1 MTSVLP
7 SVNGR
12 PQSGGDLQMPES
24 IRAQWRNPP
33 ASMMGQDQ
41 RRGIPEGGQLDP
53 MFVDGEKGD
62 IGDVGMF
69 ADGGQVR
76 QAMEMRPG
84 DGEDDKQS
92 VCIQTLVAGNGKA
105 YIELFYLTHLANV
118 DVDEEV
124 EATDEDE
131 ESKPTTNTTENVANT
146 NLGTLRELL
155 TQAENAARVDDPM
168 RCYEANQQ
176 IAELFE
182 DGSAYEAAQT
192 YYEKC
197 LRIARESNNSEA
209 EAGAYC
215 RLGQLNERA
224 ANNEKALEY
233 HEKYLGLANASGMED
248 ESAEALKSLVGTY
261 MVRAEEMEAGGEKEK
276 AVEYYECCIKAAQ
289 ECYDA
294 HSEGIANHRLGK
306 LWLQLGDTEKS
317 ISHQKAYLEY
327 CKTVSPEDQEGIV
340 AASASLADA
349 YHTAGD
355 VDEAVSNLRLCL
367 EIAEATQSLEAQTQA
382 CNNLGLIYMKQDN
395 FVKAVECFQRN
406 FEIACSIGGK
416 ALIDNAKV
424 NLGVA
429 KGKSKMGKFMDL
441 VCKDLPSLIQWKN
454 NRTKLT

>member
-1 MTSVLP
+1 
-7 SVNGR
+7 
-12 PQSGGDLQMPES
+12 
-24 IRAQWRNPP
+24 
-33 ASMMGQDQ
+33 
-41 RRGIPEGGQLDP
+41 
-53 MFVDGEKGD
+53 MFKDGEKGEV
-62 IGDVGMF
+62 GDAGMLGHEGQSP
-69 ADGGQVR
+69 GG
-76 QAMEMRPG
+76 MGEM
-84 DGEDDKQS
+84 DDDKQS
-92 VCIQTLVAGNGKA
+92 VCIHTLVAGNGKA
-105 YIELFYLTHLANV
+105 YIELFYLTHMANT
-118 DVDEEV
+118 DAEEEV
-124 EATDEDE
+124 GDPDDDQ
-131 ESKPTTNTTENVANT
+131 ESKPNAGSSTESVANG
-146 NLGTLRELL
+146 NLAMLRELL

-182 DGSAYEAAQT
+182 DGKAYEAAQT

-197 LRIARESNNSEA
+197 LRIARESSNSEA

-215 RLGQLNERA
+215 RLGQLNERSG
-224 ANNEKALEY
+224 NNEKALEY
-233 HEKYLGLANASGMED
+233 HERYLGLANASGMED

-261 MVRAEEMEAGGEKEK
+261 MVRAEEMEAGGDKER

-327 CKTVSPEDQEGIV
+327 CKSVSPEDQEGIV

-349 YHTAGD
+349 YHTAAD

-416 ALIDNAKV
+416 ALVDNAKV

>member
-1 MTSVLP
+1 MGLP
-7 SVNGR
+7 ELK
-12 PQSGGDLQMPES
+12 SGGQAAEQLMPDS
-24 IRAQWRNPP
+24 IRAQWKNLPTAFLP
-33 ASMMGQDQ
+33 QSE
-41 RRGIPEGGQLDP
+41 RRQAPEGGYLEP
-53 MFVDGEKGD
+53 MEEQDYE
-62 IGDVGMF
+62 
-69 ADGGQVR
+69 
-76 QAMEMRPG
+76 E
-84 DGEDDKQS
+84 EDKQT
-92 VCIQTLVAGNGKA
+92 VCIQTLVAGNCKA
-105 YIELFYLTHLANV
+105 YIELFYLSHMANAEA
-118 DVDEEV
+118 EEDPSDKG
-124 EATDEDE
+124 EGKDE
-131 ESKPTTNTTENVANT
+131 ESGPRQVTTDSVAN
-146 NLGTLRELL
+146 NHLPLLRELL
-155 TQAENAARVDDPM
+155 TTAENAARANEAM
-168 RCYEANQQ
+168 HCYEANQQ

-182 DGSAYEAAQT
+182 DGEAWEASQT

-197 LRIARESNNSEA
+197 LRISKDCGNSEG

-215 RLGQLNERA
+215 RLGQLHESA
-224 ANNEKALEY
+224 GNNELALEH

-248 ESAEALKSLVGTY
+248 ESSEALKSLVGTY
-261 MVRAEEMEAGGEKEK
+261 MIRAEEMEAQGEQEK
-276 AVEYYECCIKAAQ
+276 AVEYYECCIRSAQ

-306 LWLQLGDTEKS
+306 LWLDLGETVKS

-327 CKTVSPEDQEGIV
+327 CKSVSPEDQEGIV

>member
-1 MTSVLP
+1 MTLP
-7 SVNGR
+7 PVGGR
-12 PQSGGDLQMPES
+12 PQSGDLQMPES

-33 ASMMGQDQ
+33 ASLMPAHE
-41 RRGIPEGGQLDP
+41 RRNVPDGGQLAP
-53 MFVDGEKGD
+53 MYQDGEKGD
-62 IGDVGMF
+62 AGDVAMF
-69 ADGGQVR
+69 GGGQMGD
-76 QAMEMRPG
+76 APIGG

-105 YIELFYLTHLANV
+105 YIELFYLTHLAN
-118 DVDEEV
+118 
-124 EATDEDE
+124 TDEADE
-131 ESKPTTNTTENVANT
+131 AEAKEEDPDAKPTTNSTESVANSH
-146 NLGTLRELL
+146 LGTLRELL

-182 DGSAYEAAQT
+182 DGRAYEAAQT

-224 ANNEKALEY
+224 GNNEKALEF

-261 MVRAEEMEAGGEKEK
+261 MVRAEEMEAGGDKEK

-327 CKTVSPEDQEGIV
+327 CKSVSPEDQEGIV

-349 YHTAGD
+349 YHAAGD

-416 ALIDNAKV
+416 ALVDNAKV

>member
-1 MTSVLP
+1 MSLP
-7 SVNGR
+7 AVAGR
-12 PQSGGDLQMPES
+12 PQSGELQMPDS
-24 IRAQWRNPP
+24 IRALWRNPP
-33 ASMMGQDQ
+33 APLSTTGPD
-41 RRGIPEGGQLDP
+41 RRIAPDGGQLSP
-53 MFVDGEKGD
+53 MFKDGEQGE
-62 IGDVGMF
+62 IGDAAMF
-69 ADGGQVR
+69 GEGGEYGHPDHQGGV
-76 QAMEMRPG
+76 E
-84 DGEDDKQS
+84 GEDDKQS

-105 YIELFYLTHLANV
+105 YIELFYLSHLANN
-118 DVDEEV
+118 DLDAEEA
-124 EATDEDE
+124 EPPEEDE
-131 ESKPTTNTTENVANT
+131 EAKPTTNSTEKVANAH
-146 NLGTLRELL
+146 LGTLRELL
-155 TQAENAARVDDPM
+155 TQAENAARLDDPM

-182 DGSAYEAAQT
+182 DGEAYEAAQT

-215 RLGQLNERA
+215 RLGQLNERSG
-224 ANNEKALEY
+224 NNEKALEF

-261 MVRAEEMEAGGEKEK
+261 MVRAEEMESAGNKEK

-327 CKTVSPEDQEGIV
+327 CKSVSPEDQEGIV

-349 YHTAGD
+349 YHAAGD

>member
-1 MTSVLP
+1 MGIAVFARMVLP
-7 SVNGR
+7 DVQGAGQHSAES
-12 PQSGGDLQMPES
+12 PMSDS
-24 IRAQWRNPP
+24 IRAQWKNLP
-33 ASMMGQDQ
+33 ASFVPEQE
-41 RRGIPEGGQLDP
+41 RRPGPDGGLLEPLHPDSPMYDEGGPD
-53 MFVDGEKGD
+53 M
-62 IGDVGMF
+62 
-69 ADGGQVR
+69 
-76 QAMEMRPG
+76 MEQ
-84 DGEDDKQS
+84 DEDDKQS
-92 VCIQTLVAGNGKA
+92 VCIQTLVAGNCKA
-105 YIELFYLTHLANV
+105 YIEMFYLTHMANA
-118 DVDEEV
+118 DVEEDAGGDSEAKNPDEETGPKKV
-124 EATDEDE
+124 TTD
-131 ESKPTTNTTENVANT
+131 SVAN
-146 NLGTLRELL
+146 NHLVPLRGLL
-155 TQAENAARVDDPM
+155 TNAENAARKNEAM
-168 RCYEANQQ
+168 QCYEANQQ

-182 DGSAYEAAQT
+182 DGEAWEASQT

-197 LRIARESNNSEA
+197 LRIAKDCGNTEA
-209 EAGAYC
+209 EATAFC
-215 RLGQLNERA
+215 RLGQLHESA
-224 ANNEKALEY
+224 GNNELALEH
-233 HEKYLGLANASGMED
+233 HEKYLSLANANGMEE
-248 ESAEALKSLVGTY
+248 ESSEALKSLVGTY
-261 MVRAEEMEAGGEKEK
+261 MIRAEEMEAAGEKEK
-276 AVEYYECCIKAAQ
+276 AVEYFVNCIKAAQ

-306 LWLQLGDTEKS
+306 LWLDLNETDKS

-327 CKTVSPEDQEGIV
+327 CKSVSPEDQEGIV

-349 YHTAGD
+349 YHSAGD

-406 FEIACSIGGK
+406 FEIVCSIGGK

>member
-1 MTSVLP
+1 MTLP
-7 SVNGR
+7 GNGR
-12 PQSGGDLQMPES
+12 PQSNELQMPES

-33 ASMMGQDQ
+33 PATIQPE
-41 RRGIPEGGQLDP
+41 RRNMPQGGVLEP
-53 MFVDGEKGD
+53 MFQDGEKGEVGD
-62 IGDVGMF
+62 IGMF
-69 ADGGQVR
+69 YADGQVP
-76 QAMEMRPG
+76 QAPIG
-84 DGEDDKQS
+84 DTEDDKQS

-105 YIELFYLTHLANV
+105 YIELFYLTHLANQ

-124 EATDEDE
+124 EPTDDDE
-131 ESKPTTNTTENVANT
+131 EAKPSANTTETVSNQ

-182 DGSAYEAAQT
+182 DGTAYEAAQT

-215 RLGQLNERA
+215 RLGQLNERSG
-224 ANNEKALEY
+224 NNEKALEY
-233 HEKYLGLANASGMED
+233 HERYLGLANASGMED

-261 MVRAEEMEAGGEKEK
+261 MVRAEEMEAGGEREK

-327 CKTVSPEDQEGIV
+327 CKSVSPEDQEGIV

-349 YHTAGD
+349 YHAAGD

>member
-1 MTSVLP
+1 MTLP
-7 SVNGR
+7 GGNGR
-12 PQSGGDLQMPES
+12 GGSAGDLHMPES

-33 ASMMGQDQ
+33 AAMMSNERRNLPQD
-41 RRGIPEGGQLDP
+41 GQLEP
-53 MFVDGEKGD
+53 LFQDGEKGD
-62 IGDVGMF
+62 IGDAAMF
-69 ADGGQVR
+69 HDGQVPKN
-76 QAMEMRPG
+76 APG
-84 DGEDDKQS
+84 GETEDDKQS

-105 YIELFYLTHLANV
+105 YIELFYLTHMANT
-118 DVDEEV
+118 DTEGDLEPQ
-124 EATDEDE
+124 DEDE
-131 ESKPTTNTTENVANT
+131 EAKPTQNNSETVANT
-146 NLGTLRELL
+146 NLATLRELL

-182 DGSAYEAAQT
+182 DGSAFDAAQT

-197 LRIARESNNSEA
+197 LLIARESKNSEA

-215 RLGQLNERA
+215 RLGQLNERSG
-224 ANNEKALEY
+224 NNEKALEY
-233 HEKYLGLANASGMED
+233 HEKYLGLANASGMEE

-261 MVRAEEMEAGGEKEK
+261 MVRAEEMEAGGEREK

-306 LWLQLGDTEKS
+306 LWLQLGDTLKS

-327 CKTVSPEDQEGIV
+327 CKSVQPEDQEGIV

>member
-1 MTSVLP
+1 MYQDGESGEIGDAAMFHDGAVPKGSP
-7 SVNGR
+7 SVM
-12 PQSGGDLQMPES
+12 QE
-24 IRAQWRNPP
+24 A
-33 ASMMGQDQ
+33 
-41 RRGIPEGGQLDP
+41 
-53 MFVDGEKGD
+53 
-62 IGDVGMF
+62 
-69 ADGGQVR
+69 
-76 QAMEMRPG
+76 
-84 DGEDDKQS
+84 EDDKQS

-105 YIELFYLTHLANV
+105 YIELFYLTHVANEV
-118 DVDEEV
+118 TRRRPCTYFSLRNSAPSSLRDAERETQPQQVLTFAPPSRAPSQNDEPEV
-124 EATDEDE
+124 ADDDDEA
-131 ESKPTTNTTENVANT
+131 KPVSNNSENVANA

-182 DGSAYEAAQT
+182 DGSAYDAAQT

-197 LRIARESNNSEA
+197 LLIARESKNSEA

-215 RLGQLNERA
+215 RLGQLNERSG
-224 ANNEKALEY
+224 NNEKALEY
-233 HEKYLGLANASGMED
+233 HEKYLGLANASGMEE

-306 LWLQLGDTEKS
+306 LWLQLGDTIKS

-327 CKTVSPEDQEGIV
+327 CKSVSPEDQEGIV